1 MDVMVGGFVDVFW
14 LTIVMSV
21 GLLQKSL
28 EQRFSNERGR
38 SYSVPPEEEKQRK
51 ERQD

>member
-1 MDVMVGGFVDVFW
+1 MCFAV
-14 LTIVMSV
+14 LARLI